1 MVKLPVIQLGIA
13 TVFIGVLVPIPGM
26 CHSLNRTEMIQY
38 PHSSL
43 LAQVASYRPLVDAAN
58 QEAQLANQAADNFVA
73 ALEQF
78 QNAPNRDRAIKLT
91 NVLIQTS
98 GQAAVH
104 LQWGSEL
111 GLQSLPNYAA
121 DPSAQ
126 TALDTTYRL

>member
-1 MVKLPVIQLGIA
+1 
-13 TVFIGVLVPIPGM
+13 
-26 CHSLNRTEMIQY
+26 MIQY

-73 ALEQF
+73 ALDRF

-104 LQWGSEL
+104 LQ
-111 GLQSLPNYAA
+111 
-121 DPSAQ
+121 
-126 TALDTTYRL
+126 